1 MAKKS
6 MIQKNLR
13 RVRLCDQH
21 REKREKLKSIMNDK
35 SIPIGE
41 RFAAQNKLIKKLPR
55 DSSRTRVRNRC
66 ALTGRPRGVY
76 RKFGLCRIVLRDL
89 CSFGKIPGV
98 TKSSW

>member
-6 MIQKNLR
+6 MIQRNLR
-13 RVRLCDQH
+13 RIKLCDQYKK
-21 REKREKLKSIMNDK
+21 KREELKAITNNKGLSL
-35 SIPIGE
+35 SE

-55 DSSRTRVRNRC
+55 NSSKVRIRNRC

-76 RKFGLCRIVLRDL
+76 RKFGLCRIILRDL
-89 CSFGKIPGV
+89 CAFGEIPGV

>member
-6 MIQKNLR
+6 MIERNLR
-13 RVRLCDQH
+13 RIKLCNQYK
-21 REKREKLKSIMNDK
+21 EKREKLKSIINNK
-35 SIPIGE
+35 NLSIVE
-41 RFAAQNKLIKKLPR
+41 RFTAQNKLIKKLPR
-55 DSSRTRVRNRC
+55 NSSKTKIRNRC

-89 CSFGKIPGV
+89 CSFGQVPGV

>member
-6 MIQKNLR
+6 MIERNLR
-13 RVRLCDQH
+13 RIKLCDQYK
-21 REKREKLKSIMNDK
+21 EKREKFKSIINNK
-35 SIPIGE
+35 NLSIVE
-41 RFAAQNKLIKKLPR
+41 RFTAQNKLIKKLPR
-55 DSSRTRVRNRC
+55 NSSKTKIRNRC

-89 CSFGKIPGV
+89 CSFGQVPGV

>member
-6 MIQKNLR
+6 MIERNLR
-13 RVRLCDQH
+13 RIKLCDQYK
-21 REKREKLKSIMNDK
+21 EKREKLKSIINNK
-35 SIPIGE
+35 NLSIVE
-41 RFAAQNKLIKKLPR
+41 RFTAQNKLIKKFPR
-55 DSSRTRVRNRC
+55 NSSKTKIRNRC

-89 CSFGKIPGV
+89 CSFGQIPGV

>member
-6 MIQKNLR
+6 MIERNLR
-13 RVRLCDQH
+13 RIKLCDQYK
-21 REKREKLKSIMNDK
+21 EKREKLKSIINNK
-35 SIPIGE
+35 NLSIVE
-41 RFAAQNKLIKKLPR
+41 RFTAQNKLIKKLPGN
-55 DSSRTRVRNRC
+55 SSKTKIRNRC

-89 CSFGKIPGV
+89 CSFGQVPGV

>member
-6 MIQKNLR
+6 IIERNLR
-13 RVRLCDQH
+13 RIKLCDQYK
-21 REKREKLKSIMNDK
+21 EKREKLKSIINNK
-35 SIPIGE
+35 NLSIVE
-41 RFAAQNKLIKKLPR
+41 RFTAQNKLIKKLPR
-55 DSSRTRVRNRC
+55 NSSKTKIRNRC

-89 CSFGKIPGV
+89 CSFGQVPGV

>member
-6 MIQKNLR
+6 MIERNLR
-13 RVRLCDQH
+13 RIRLCDQYKE
-21 REKREKLKSIMNDK
+21 RREKLKSIINNK
-35 SIPIGE
+35 NLSIVE
-41 RFAAQNKLIKKLPR
+41 RFTAQNKLIKKLPR
-55 DSSRTRVRNRC
+55 NSSKTKIRNRC

-89 CSFGKIPGV
+89 CSFGQIPGV

>member
-6 MIQKNLR
+6 MIERNLNR
-13 RVRLCDQH
+13 IKLHDRYK
-21 REKREKLKSIMNDK
+21 EKREELKSIINNK
-35 SIPIGE
+35 NLSLSE
-41 RFAAQNKLIKKLPR
+41 RFAAQNKLIKTLPR
-55 DSSRTRVRNRC
+55 DSSKTRIRNRC

-89 CSFGKIPGV
+89 CAFGRIPGV

>member
-6 MIQKNLR
+6 MIQRNLR
-13 RVRLCDQH
+13 RIKLCDQYKK
-21 REKREKLKSIMNDK
+21 KREELKDITNNKGLPLS
-35 SIPIGE
+35 E

-55 DSSRTRVRNRC
+55 NSSKVRIRNRC

-89 CSFGKIPGV
+89 CAFGEIPGV

>member
-6 MIQKNLR
+6 MIERNLR
-13 RVRLCDQH
+13 RIKLCDQYK
-21 REKREKLKSIMNDK
+21 EKREKLRSIINNK
-35 SIPIGE
+35 NLSIVE
-41 RFAAQNKLIKKLPR
+41 RFTAQNKLIKKLPR
-55 DSSRTRVRNRC
+55 NSSKTKIRNRC

-89 CSFGKIPGV
+89 CSFGQVPGV

>member
-6 MIQKNLR
+6 MIERNLR
-13 RVRLCDQH
+13 RIKLCDQYK
-21 REKREKLKSIMNDK
+21 EKREKLKSIINNK
-35 SIPIGE
+35 NLSIGE

-55 DSSRTRVRNRC
+55 NSSKVRIRNRC

-89 CSFGKIPGV
+89 CSFGQIPGV

>member
-6 MIQKNLR
+6 MIERNLR
-13 RVRLCDQH
+13 RINLCDQYK
-21 REKREKLKSIMNDK
+21 EKREKLKSIINNK
-35 SIPIGE
+35 NLSIVE
-41 RFAAQNKLIKKLPR
+41 RFTAQNKLIKKLPR
-55 DSSRTRVRNRC
+55 NSSKTKIRNRC

-89 CSFGKIPGV
+89 CSFGQIPGV

>member
-6 MIQKNLR
+6 MIQRNLR
-13 RVRLCDQH
+13 RIKLCDQY
-21 REKREKLKSIMNDK
+21 REKREKLKSTIKNKD
-35 SIPIGE
+35 IPISK
-41 RFAAQNKLIKKLPR
+41 RFAAQNKLIKELPR
-55 DSSRTRVRNRC
+55 DSSKTRIRNRC

-89 CSFGKIPGV
+89 CALGKIPGV

>member
-6 MIQKNLR
+6 MIEKNLR
-13 RVRLCDQH
+13 RIKLCDQYK
-21 REKREKLKSIMNDK
+21 EKREKLKSIINNK
-35 SIPIGE
+35 NLSIVE
-41 RFAAQNKLIKKLPR
+41 RFTAQNKLIKKLPR
-55 DSSRTRVRNRC
+55 NSSKTKIRNRC

-89 CSFGKIPGV
+89 CSFGQIPGV

>member
-6 MIQKNLR
+6 MIERNLR
-13 RVRLCDQH
+13 RIKLCDQYK
-21 REKREKLKSIMNDK
+21 EKREKLKSIINNK
-35 SIPIGE
+35 NLSIVE
-41 RFAAQNKLIKKLPR
+41 RFTAQNKLIKKLPR
-55 DSSRTRVRNRC
+55 NSSKTKIRNRC

-89 CSFGKIPGV
+89 CSFGQVPGL

>member
-6 MIQKNLR
+6 MIERNVR
-13 RVRLCDQH
+13 RIKLCDQYK
-21 REKREKLKSIMNDK
+21 EKREKLKSIINNK
-35 SIPIGE
+35 NLSIVE
-41 RFAAQNKLIKKLPR
+41 RFTAQNKLIKKLPR
-55 DSSRTRVRNRC
+55 NSSKTKIRNRC

-89 CSFGKIPGV
+89 CSFGQIPGV

>member
-6 MIQKNLR
+6 MIERNLR
-13 RVRLCDQH
+13 RIKLCDQYK
-21 REKREKLKSIMNDK
+21 EKREELKSIINNK
-35 SIPIGE
+35 NLSIVE
-41 RFAAQNKLIKKLPR
+41 RFTAQNKLIKKLPR
-55 DSSRTRVRNRC
+55 NSSKTKIRNRC

-89 CSFGKIPGV
+89 CSFGQVPGV

>member
-6 MIQKNLR
+6 MIERNLR
-13 RVRLCDQH
+13 RIKLCDQYKK
-21 REKREKLKSIMNDK
+21 KREKLKSIINNK
-35 SIPIGE
+35 NLSIVE
-41 RFAAQNKLIKKLPR
+41 RFTAQNKLIKKLPR
-55 DSSRTRVRNRC
+55 NSSKTKIRNRC

-89 CSFGKIPGV
+89 CSFGQIPGV

>member
-6 MIQKNLR
+6 MIERNLR
-13 RVRLCDQH
+13 RMKLCDQYK
-21 REKREKLKSIMNDK
+21 EKREKLKSIMNNK
-35 SIPIGE
+35 NLSIGE

-55 DSSRTRVRNRC
+55 NSSKVRIRNRC

-89 CSFGKIPGV
+89 CSFGQIPGV

>member
-6 MIQKNLR
+6 MIERNLR
-13 RVRLCDQH
+13 RIKLCDQYK
-21 REKREKLKSIMNDK
+21 EKREKLKSIINDK
-35 SIPIGE
+35 NLSIVE
-41 RFAAQNKLIKKLPR
+41 RFIAQNKLIKKLPR
-55 DSSRTRVRNRC
+55 NSSKTKIRNRC

-89 CSFGKIPGV
+89 CSFGQVPGV